1 MTMELIPNKL
11 LFTFLFLSLTLAA
24 VVTVAQVDKL
34 DDSNISLQSVE
45 LENMKNSS
53 LAARA
58 QEVEALNENAVQDPE
73 EVESHL
79 E

>member
-1 MTMELIPNKL
+1 MELPNKL

-24 VVTVAQVDKL
+24 VVTVAQVHKL
-34 DDSNISLQSVE
+34 DDDSDISLQSVE

-79 E
+79 EM